1 MWSSY
6 GHEDDVLMPERF
18 CAICGKTITK
28 KAPHFAMCL
37 DCYLKEN
44 PLFELPNKFSFK
56 VCVDCGRF
64 KKQQKWYDSNSTDIF
79 IIIKQ
84 AIDKF
89 LLSSLM
95 EKKDLEFFIDFDETT
110 IQYTQGELIR
120 DINALINGR
129 SRENPDFEAQQIVS
143 INIEYE
149 LCEICSNLRSGEH
162 YEAIIQLRVD
172 ETQQFNLI
180 EDVIE
185 KIHKYTI
192 KQFESDRRQYIA
204 KMIDQKYGVDLY
216 LSTSELMKH
225 IISFLGDRYYFSKK
239 RSKKL
244 VGRDTQ
250 RGKNIYRLKTL
261 IRFLPFESG
270 DKLIIKSKEF
280 TVLRILKNRVVLK
293 DESGM
298 KVSKAY
304 SFFFENQY
312 LIKES

>member
-1 MWSSY
+1 
-6 GHEDDVLMPERF
+6 MPDRF

-37 DCYLKEN
+37 DCYLKEK
-44 PLFELPNKFSFK
+44 PLFELPKKLSFK

-64 KKQQKWYDSNSTDIF
+64 SKHQKWFDSHSTDIL

-84 AIDKF
+84 ALERF
-89 LLSSLM
+89 LLSSLE
-95 EKKDLEFFIDFDETT
+95 EKENLEFFTNFDETT

-120 DINALINGR
+120 DIDVIINGR
-129 SRENPDFEAQQIVS
+129 SQENPDFEAEQVVS
-143 INIEYE
+143 INIQYE
-149 LCEICSNLRSGEH
+149 LCESCSNLRSGEH

-172 ETQQFNLI
+172 ETEQFDLI

-185 KIHKYTI
+185 KIHRYAI

-225 IISFLGDRYYFSKK
+225 IVSFLGDRYFFSKK

-261 IRFLPFESG
+261 IKFLPFESG
-270 DKLIIKSKEF
+270 DKLIIKGKEF
-280 TVLRILKNRVVLK
+280 NVLRILKNRVILK
-293 DESGM
+293 NENGR

-312 LIKES
+312 SIKEI